1 MKPPESINKH
11 LQKKKTV
18 PKIEK
23 EFINSQSS
31 SSHIDKNNS
40 TYLKCQL

>member
-1 MKPPESINKH
+1 MKPPDSINTH
-11 LQKKKTV
+11 LQKKTV

>member
-1 MKPPESINKH
+1 MKPPESINTH
-11 LQKKKTV
+11 PHKKLV